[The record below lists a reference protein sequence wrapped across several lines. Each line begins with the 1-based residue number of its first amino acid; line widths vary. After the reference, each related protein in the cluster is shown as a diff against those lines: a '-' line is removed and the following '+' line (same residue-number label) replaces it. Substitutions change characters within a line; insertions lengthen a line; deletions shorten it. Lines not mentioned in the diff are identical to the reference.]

1 MMLGLMRDKN
11 ISTPEDLLAM
21 AQKNGVRLVACS
33 MSMEV
38 MGVSADELIDGV
50 EIGGV
55 ASYLGYAEQA
65 DTNLFI

>member
-1 MMLGLMRDKN
+1 M
-11 ISTPEDLLAM
+11 
-21 AQKNGVRLVACS
+21 ACS

>member
-1 MMLGLMRDKN
+1 
-11 ISTPEDLLAM
+11 M

>member
-1 MMLGLMRDKN
+1 MLGLMRDKN

-21 AQKNGVRLVACS
+21 ARKNGVRLVACS